1 MSLVQS
7 ILNQNVQAVAH
18 HLQRPTDLNFI
29 DDYGFTPLIEAAIV
43 NNVEIVT
50 MLLQHGADPN
60 FEDEKGG
67 TALHWATENNNHH
80 IAKILLSSGANP
92 NIYNTNSQSPL
103 VIPVLRK
110 QTKMKQLLYHYKASL
125 SFAQDF
131 INTKLLGHRFQLVG
145 KVDLIDHQKKFTE
158 VNLEGFILEFTLDI
172 ICNSLNEFRT
182 NFGSRKLRDYH
193 KQIQFIGDTLNLA
206 NHLIRYQ
213 QYLIDIRQ
221 YKDKI
226 DVLLDKELLI
236 LPVAYEGHAITFVRY
251 GDILVK
257 CDRQN
262 DHGTNDH
269 IVFYQMANPAQFS
282 LSFIKGLL
290 YRKNPTEYIKDYLP
304 QKLGL
309 RVLDK
314 LEIPAQISGNCSWA
328 NVEATIPAVLY
339 LILQEQNPLERAKNK
354 NTAMMIFNAWQR
366 WDQDRALHFCIQSF
380 HQDNAVNK
388 AVKAELL
395 GMILVQSCDY
405 NNPEDLM
412 RAQKIME
419 VLTIPRYEYI
429 LKNLIK
435 IYCFASK
442 TDLGDNLAN
451 ILEYFNYQY

>member
-1 MSLVQS
+1 MSLIQS
-7 ILNQNVQAVAH
+7 ILSQNIPAVTHCLRQA
-18 HLQRPTDLNFI
+18 TDLNFI

-43 NNVEIVT
+43 NNVDIA
-50 MLLQHGADPN
+50 MLLLQHGADPN
-60 FEDEKGG
+60 YEDEKGN
-67 TALHWATENNNHH
+67 TALHWATENNNEQL
-80 IAKILLSSGANP
+80 AKILLSSGANP
-92 NIYNTNSQSPL
+92 NIYNVNSQSPL
-103 VIPVLRK
+103 VVPVLRK

-145 KVDLIDHQKKFTE
+145 KVDLIDREKKFTE
-158 VNLEGFILEFTLDI
+158 VNLEGFILEFTLDV
-172 ICNSLNEFRT
+172 ICNSLNEYRT

-193 KQIQFIGDTLNLA
+193 KQLQLISDTLNLA

-213 QYLIDIRQ
+213 QYLVDIRQ
-221 YKDKI
+221 YRDKV

-236 LPVAYEGHAITFVRY
+236 LPVGYEGHAITFIKY

-262 DHGTNDH
+262 DHGANDN
-269 IVFYQMANPAQFS
+269 IVFYQISKPDQFN
-282 LSFIKGLL
+282 LSFMKGLL
-290 YRKNPTEYIKDYLP
+290 YRKNPTEYIRDYLP

-309 RVLDK
+309 RPLDK

-328 NVEATIPAVLY
+328 NVEATIPAILY
-339 LILQEQNPLERAKNK
+339 LLLQEQAPLERAKNK
-354 NTAMMIFNAWQR
+354 NAAMSIFNAWQR

-380 HQDNAVNK
+380 HQEKPVNK

-395 GMILVQSCDY
+395 GMILLQSCHY
-405 NNPEDLM
+405 NHPEDLM
-412 RAQKIME
+412 RAEKIMK

-435 IYCFASK
+435 IYCFSTK
-442 TDLGDNLAN
+442 TELGENLKS
-451 ILEYFNYQY
+451 ILEYFDYQY